1 MSTESVTELV
11 ETATSVELADGEFDA
26 DINSPDPVEHAAAL
40 FAMYTDRFRMLTRK
54 LSAKQLRRC
63 IQLAVLEPLE
73 DLGVKC
79 QTPEERD
86 YKALIDAMLQAKYLM
101 LLHVGVQE
109 QERIEREGLA
119 KELTSETQEAATDS
133 QQQTAVTEEGKQ
145 NG

>member
-1 MSTESVTELV
+1 MSSDSTLTESSEVSTEAAGSVKLE
-11 ETATSVELADGEFDA
+11 EGEYVA

-79 QTPEERD
+79 QTDEERD

-101 LLHVGVQE
+101 ILHVGVQE
-109 QERIEREGLA
+109 QERVERERLL
-119 KELTSETQEAATDS
+119 KQEQEAFIS
-133 QQQTAVTEEGKQ
+133 
-145 NG
+145 